1 LDGII
6 QEPEYSYDVSISNGQ
21 PVINFSAAP
30 DATGRIFIVYMGR
43 QLLTST
49 PANTETHIDEFS
61 GDGSTTAFTLT
72 KTPTANTADNFV
84 VFVDNVYQRLGASY
98 AYTVSGETLTF
109 TAAPSS
115 GTNNIQ
121 VIQLN
126 GSNTINT
133 IADGTVTAAKIQDGQ
148 VTNAKLA
155 DSAVDTQELADGSV
169 TAVKLADEYVDQ
181 TSATGSA
188 ELPVG
193 TTAQRDGSPS
203 AGYLR
208 FNSTESQF
216 EGYDGSAWGAVGG
229 GNTTVVGWEN
239 QITIAE
245 DYTITSGNNMT
256 SAGPITIDSGYSVS
270 VPTGSRWVIV

>member
-1 LDGII
+1 MSYIGTEPSYGVFQRQVLTGDGSTTQFNLDYPAPQATSLLVSLDGII
-6 QEPEYSYDVSISNGQ
+6 QEPEYSYDVAISNGQ

-30 DATGRIFIVYMGR
+30 DASGRVFIVYMGR

-49 PANTETHIDEFS
+49 PANTETHIDEFN

-72 KTPTANTADNFV
+72 KTPAANTADNFV

-109 TAAPSS
+109 SAAPPS

-133 IADGTVTAAKIQDGQ
+133 VADGTITAAKIQDGQ
-148 VTNAKLA
+148 VTAA
-155 DSAVDTQELADGSV
+155 
-169 TAVKLADEYVDQ
+169 KLADEYVDQ

-193 TTAQRDGSPS
+193 TTAQRDGSPQ
-203 AGYLR
+203 AGMLR
-208 FNSTESQF
+208 FNSDTGQF
-216 EGYDGSAWGAVGG
+216 EGYDGTAWGEIAGG
-229 GNTTVVGWEN
+229 G
-239 QITIAE
+239 
-245 DYTITSGNNMT
+245 SGGLETNFLLMG
-256 SAGPITIDSGYSVS
+256 A
-270 VPTGSRWVIV
+270 